1 MANQMT
7 DDRRKRIQRLKK
19 IIILFVITLLLIPII
34 FCIFLFIR
42 MHRLQQQI
50 EELQRI
56 VEAGQSVQEPH
67 GTGLQ
72 EETEVR
78 TAISE
83 QKMSVVSAA
92 EESGTEEAAVPDE
105 ECRKVYLTFDDGPS
119 RYTDDILDILA
130 QYNVKATF
138 FVVGKTDESSLAAYQ
153 RIVEEGHTL
162 GMHSYSH
169 KYDEIYQSVE
179 TYSQDLSRLQEFLYE
194 TTGVWSRYVRFP
206 GGSSNKVSKVA
217 MRDLIAY
224 LDEQGIRYYD
234 WNISS
239 GDAAHGYV
247 SAETITNNIL
257 PNVEKH
263 DTGMVLMHDA
273 ADKETTVEALPV
285 VIEGLLAMENTKIL
299 AIDEET
305 VPVQHIKVTE

>member
-19 IIILFVITLLLIPII
+19 IIILFMLILLLIPII
-34 FCIFLFIR
+34 LCMILFNR
-42 MHRLQQQI
+42 MQKQQQQMDALREI
-50 EELQRI
+50 I
-56 VEAGQSVQEPH
+56 ASGQSANESYDAVR
-67 GTGLQ
+67 
-72 EETEVR
+72 EEAEDR
-78 TAISE
+78 T
-83 QKMSVVSAA
+83 VVSRQEAA
-92 EESGTEEAAVPDE
+92 PVSAVGESGTSEADISDE
-105 ECRKVYLTFDDGPS
+105 ACRKVYLTFDDGPS

-179 TYSQDLSRLQEFLYE
+179 TYAQDLGRLQEFLYE
-194 TTGVWSRYVRFP
+194 TTGVLSRYVRFP
-206 GGSSNKVSKVA
+206 GGSSNKVSTVA
-217 MRDLIAY
+217 IRDLIVY
-224 LDEQGIRYYD
+224 LEEQGIRYYD

-247 SAETITNNIL
+247 SAETIKENIL

-263 DTGMVLMHDA
+263 DTVIILMHDA
-273 ADKETTVEALPV
+273 ADKETTVEALPA

-299 AIDEET
+299 AIDDET

>member
-19 IIILFVITLLLIPII
+19 IIILFMLILLLIPII
-34 FCIFLFIR
+34 LCMILFNR
-42 MHRLQQQI
+42 MQKQQQQMDALREI
-50 EELQRI
+50 I
-56 VEAGQSVQEPH
+56 ASGQSANESYDAVR
-67 GTGLQ
+67 
-72 EETEVR
+72 EEAEDR
-78 TAISE
+78 T
-83 QKMSVVSAA
+83 VVSRLEAA
-92 EESGTEEAAVPDE
+92 PVSAVGESGTSEADISDE

-179 TYSQDLSRLQEFLYE
+179 TYAQDLGRLQEFLYE
-194 TTGVWSRYVRFP
+194 TTGVLSRYVRFP
-206 GGSSNKVSKVA
+206 GGSSNKVSTVA
-217 MRDLIAY
+217 IRDLIVY
-224 LDEQGIRYYD
+224 LEEQGIRYYD

-247 SAETITNNIL
+247 SAETIKENIL

-263 DTGMVLMHDA
+263 DTVIILMHDA
-273 ADKETTVEALPV
+273 ADKETTVEALPA

-299 AIDEET
+299 AIDDET